1 MALVPNVMELE
12 QVKMT
17 LSFMSP
23 IGRLMVMAGLGA
35 MLAGCSPT
43 IDSVTS
49 DFASPTAIWRSQRA
63 DPHDVRILV
72 ASTRKLD
79 SKGRMTGDTGTEPS
93 YFSTSVSVPPGHRAG
108 IIERPSITSENKSR
122 HFVLGAQRP
131 MDADNFRTVLA
142 TTLSGRVGVSRDVLI
157 FVHGFNTSYDEA
169 RYRLAQVVE
178 DAQFS
183 GVPVLFTWP
192 SQRDLF
198 AYVTDK
204 DSATASRDILE
215 RLMRDVA
222 ATPGVG
228 RVHVLAHSMGTWL
241 AMEALRQNA
250 IGGQAD
256 LGGRLG
262 EIMLASPDIGLDVFR
277 GQMARLGNVTRV
289 SVFAASD
296 DKALSISGALA
307 GSRTRVGALDLNNSE
322 HRAEIARLGV
332 RVYDLSKMS
341 VQDVFKHGNYAEA
354 PQIVG
359 MIGAQLAEP
368 KFEDRQANGFIDADA
383 VNAAKAPRPGIAP
396 VTSESLPPPPQ

>member
-1 MALVPNVMELE
+1 MPPRLALVMALVPNVMELE
-12 QVKMT
+12 QVIMT

-93 YFSTSVSVPPGHRAG
+93 YFSTSVSVPPGHRSG

-204 DSATASRDILE
+204 
-215 RLMRDVA
+215 
-222 ATPGVG
+222 
-228 RVHVLAHSMGTWL
+228 
-241 AMEALRQNA
+241 
-250 IGGQAD
+250 
-256 LGGRLG
+256 
-262 EIMLASPDIGLDVFR
+262 
-277 GQMARLGNVTRV
+277 
-289 SVFAASD
+289 
-296 DKALSISGALA
+296 
-307 GSRTRVGALDLNNSE
+307 
-322 HRAEIARLGV
+322 
-332 RVYDLSKMS
+332 
-341 VQDVFKHGNYAEA
+341 
-354 PQIVG
+354 
-359 MIGAQLAEP
+359 
-368 KFEDRQANGFIDADA
+368 
-383 VNAAKAPRPGIAP
+383 
-396 VTSESLPPPPQ
+396 